1 MHRIDPRPRPW
12 PSMFLRISALI
23 KRDNLLT
30 MLGLLFFR
38 CANYTSEYFRSRYR
52 VQPHSSQLS
61 ATTYITCLT
70 TFIVSY
76 AAAKVLTTVTSNYR
90 MLEDPQYSEVV
101 RWGDQGDSFVVLE
114 VGSPSPY
121 YLTHIQ
127 HFTYGS
133 IMLYPSSCIRDDN
146 TRSLPS

>member
-1 MHRIDPRPRPW
+1 MHRIDPKPRPW
-12 PSMFLRISALI
+12 PSMFLRLSVLI
-23 KRDNLLT
+23 KRNNLLT
-30 MLGLLFFR
+30 RDCSSSGAQTIQVNIPVSVAVFNL
-38 CANYTSEYFRSRYR
+38 
-52 VQPHSSQLS
+52 HSSQLS

-76 AAAKVLTTVTSNYR
+76 AAAQVLTTVTSNYR

-114 VGSPSPY
+114 VGSPLPCC
-121 YLTHIQ
+121 LTHIQ

-146 TRSLPS
+146 NSGLPG